1 MLFVR
6 EEIPSKL
13 LSGYKAHSAVENIFI
28 EINSRP
34 KEWPLSCSC
43 NPSLTLLNSH
53 IQNVSRDLDFYS
65 SKYNFIILRD
75 FNAETSS
82 TTISI
87 FVQYTHQKTLLR
99 SLYVSKAW
107 KTQLVLILS

>member
-34 KEWPLSCSC
+34 KESPLSC
-43 NPSLTLLNSH
+43 
-53 IQNVSRDLDFYS
+53 
-65 SKYNFIILRD
+65 
-75 FNAETSS
+75 
-82 TTISI
+82 
-87 FVQYTHQKTLLR
+87 
-99 SLYVSKAW
+99 
-107 KTQLVLILS
+107 